1 MIWAPH
7 KDLKV
12 GNQTPLFFSFKI
24 KTYPHRIFN
33 LALLSV
39 WFCYYSY
46 TFPTLL
52 LWVLSFLLF
61 PSFYFGYNISQPERY
76 IVQKTGDWKPGYKLC
91 YEFIRIAINYKV
103 FQSRGWDQF
112 CFVFCFL
119 FPFNFVMLPR
129 WWSSIANLDT
139 QIIKNIS
146 LYVLGTYLNYFL
158 NSGKIQDFIEFAR
171 IKIQTFATEWNFTQ
185 KRKQVGISAG

>member
-1 MIWAPH
+1 MIWALH

-39 WFCYYSY
+39 WFCNYSY

-61 PSFYFGYNISQPERY
+61 RLQHLPTWE
-76 IVQKTGDWKPGYKLC
+76 VHYKENRGLKAWIQVV

-103 FQSRGWDQF
+103 FQSRGLDQI
-112 CFVFCFL
+112 CFVL
-119 FPFNFVMLPR
+119 FFISPFNFVMLPIAR

-139 QIIKNIS
+139 QTIFRNTLIYFELFFKIWKIFEIS
-146 LYVLGTYLNYFL
+146 L
-158 NSGKIQDFIEFAR
+158 
-171 IKIQTFATEWNFTQ
+171 NFRT
-185 KRKQVGISAG
+185 